1 MTLGIT
7 STGLFQAHTGKLQ
20 RPLYTRTTTAG
31 VLRQDRASSSGQLG
45 VRSQSRSERI
55 AALPNCYGG
64 GEVLGVL
71 TDEKSALICPF
82 YPLTVDVLPPGKCAV
97 STVLNVASSTL
108 ASIKAFSNIGMCHGD
123 IKPSNLMLT
132 TDSQH
137 VVLIDF
143 GSAVTFGKT
152 LVSTSSPWGRDCDI
166 TGSTQ
171 YDLTCLAS
179 VIYYLWHGNHLLSIT
194 DLLDA
199 DDTSLHIL
207 DLDTMKAD
215 WAEKVNIATVET
227 PELVLVD
234 LAAIWPTNK

>member
-1 MTLGIT
+1 VVNWEFEVSQGVNE
-7 STGLFQAHTGKLQ
+7 LQ
-20 RPLYTRTTTAG
+20 HCPT
-31 VLRQDRASSSGQLG
+31 VM
-45 VRSQSRSERI
+45 
-55 AALPNCYGG
+55 
-64 GEVLGVL
+64 EVVKCLVL

-207 DLDTMKAD
+207 DWFVVKCLTRYGDLDTMKAD